1 MTTLVQ
7 SMRSGTNIARPFK
20 GAVDGL
26 GRSTQNLSNRTG
38 ALSTNM
44 GKVKTPVQQ
53 VGRELKTAKT
63 NADQSARAITK
74 NGKAAG
80 NAAAPVGKYGRETKG
95 ADRNSKGLNKT
106 MKSNVI
112 GMLLDLFTPLI
123 EKVVAMASKS
133 KTMKKIMRTAFSV
146 IQKAV
151 EKSMTV
157 IKPIMKATGKLMD
170 LVWKGIK
177 LAIAPVLAWIVSDIP
192 NGFRSVKD
200 AAKAAW
206 DSLPKWAQDV
216 FKGILNAATYPL
228 RTMIDL
234 INSAIR
240 AVNGIHVSV
249 PSWVPLI
256 GGKGFT
262 INIPEIPNIP
272 TFAEGGIVSPRSGGL
287 PAIVAEAGE
296 SEAVMP
302 LSKLD
307 RLLTRTAVESRLAS
321 AGVGGPANGAG
332 FHIENYYATQ
342 VSDPRETAMSLMF
355 LAKARG

>member
-1 MTTLVQ
+1 MSLISSLT
-7 SMRSGTNIARPFK
+7 RAAGGARNFK
-20 GAVDGL
+20 TAHDAAGKSAGNL
-26 GRSTQNLSNRTG
+26 GKQLGGVNTH
-38 ALSTNM
+38 M
-44 GKVKTPVQQ
+44 GK
-53 VGRELKTAKT
+53 AKT
-63 NADQSARAITK
+63 NAQHLGREFKVVKTNGDQSAKAIAK
-74 NGKAAG
+74 NGKEAGKAAG
-80 NAAAPVGKYGRETKG
+80 PLGKYGRQVKN
-95 ADRNSKGLNKT
+95 ADGKTKGLNKT
-106 MKSNVI
+106 MKGNVI
-112 GMLLDLFTPLI
+112 GMLLDLFAPLI

-133 KTMKKIMRTAFSV
+133 KTMQKIMKKAFSV
-146 IQKAV
+146 IKTAV

-157 IKPIMKATGKLMD
+157 IKPIMKATGALMD

-177 LAIAPVLAWIVSDIP
+177 LAILPVLGWIVSDIP
-192 NGFRSVKD
+192 SGFRHVKD
-200 AAKAAW
+200 AMKSAW
-206 DSLPKWAQDV
+206 DALPTWAQNI
-216 FKGILNAATYPL
+216 FKGILNAATFPL
-228 RTMIDL
+228 RSMISL

-272 TFAEGGIVSPRSGGL
+272 TFAQGGIVSPRSGGL

-321 AGVGGPANGAG
+321 AGVGGTAAGAG

-342 VSDPRETAMSLMF
+342 ASDPQETATSLMF